1 MSRVAPVP
9 ESPEDAAVR
18 SRSGRIYGALLRLYP
33 PAFRERFAAS
43 MRFAFATE
51 AHEARRRG
59 RLAFARFWC
68 RSLRHLVAFGLA
80 ERVARRRPG
89 GAWRRGLGD
98 DLAHAARR
106 LRRCPGFAVAT
117 VVTLALGIG
126 ASTAIFSLVYGV
138 VLNPLSYPDA
148 DRLVAIQ
155 HSAEGAGLPQ
165 LGVSLGTYVHYREYN
180 EAFEEITVFTPTYL
194 AVLGDGGA
202 QRVPGAM
209 VSQGFFEIFLD
220 GPPALGRVI
229 SEADQVPGAPRVA
242 MIGEELWR
250 TRYGADPG
258 IIGRSISVEGAP
270 VEVIGVLPA
279 TFDVPSSATQ
289 VWVAQ
294 QIDPE
299 QVILGGFGRYGVG
312 RLKPGVTGE
321 QAWAEL
327 QRLIPTMAERFNP
340 VAFDLLV
347 TGGGLA
353 AIVTPL
359 KETVV
364 GDVEQMLWILLG
376 TVLFVLGVVCAN
388 VANLF
393 LVRAESQRREIAVRA
408 ALGAGRAQIVRHH
421 LAESLLLGAVGGTA
435 GVLLALLG
443 LRWVAAWGSST
454 IPRLHEVGIHLPV
467 LAFAAAI
474 SLGASLT
481 FGLIPTVRHRGA
493 ALAGT
498 MSDGGRGAT
507 LGRKRHRARNA
518 LVVAQISLAVVLL
531 VGAGLMVRTFR
542 HLRGVEPG
550 FDAGSSLVFRVG
562 LPEALYPGRV
572 EAMQFQQRVL
582 ERVSQLPGVSA
593 VGATRCL
600 PLDGCD
606 NRTPVYAEGIP
617 FEPGETPP
625 SVDVRGA
632 TSGFFR
638 AMGIPLIE
646 GRAFEP
652 ADPGRR
658 PAAAVVSVNVAE
670 RLWPGESAVGKRIY
684 PDVPEEDPYTVV
696 GVVGNVISYGLAE
709 PPPEILWVSFLGPYG
724 YVAPPHAMTF
734 VVRTEVPPLSLAPA
748 LRAALQELDA
758 NVPLSDLRTMRE
770 VVEQASAPTEFAML
784 LLVAAGGVAL
794 ALGAVGVYGVLSY
807 VVSQRTGEI
816 GVRIALGAV
825 AGDVSRMILRQG
837 AAVAAVGV
845 ILGLAGALAL
855 TQLMEAVL
863 FGVSPVDPLT
873 YAAVALGLVLIAL
886 LASYLPARRAAS
898 VDPVDALRS
907 G

>member
-1 MSRVAPVP
+1 
-9 ESPEDAAVR
+9 
-18 SRSGRIYGALLRLYP
+18 
-33 PAFRERFAAS
+33 
-43 MRFAFATE
+43 
-51 AHEARRRG
+51 
-59 RLAFARFWC
+59 
-68 RSLRHLVAFGLA
+68 AFGLA

-89 GAWRRGLGD
+89 GGWRRGLGND
-98 DLAHAARR
+98 TAHAARR
-106 LRRCPGFAVAT
+106 LRRSPGFAGAT
-117 VVTLALGIG
+117 VATLALGIG
-126 ASTAIFSLVYGV
+126 ATTAIFSLVHGV
-138 VLNPLSYPDA
+138 VLNPLPYPDA
-148 DRLVAIQ
+148 DRLVALQ

-165 LGVSLGTYVHYREYN
+165 LGVSLGTYVHYREHN
-180 EAFEEITVFTPTYL
+180 EALEEITAFSAPTDVAL
-194 AVLGDGGA
+194 LGDGGA

-209 VSQGFFEIFLD
+209 VSQGFFEIFLG

-250 TRYGADPG
+250 SRYGADPG

-270 VEVIGVLPA
+270 VEVVGVLPA

-289 VWVAQ
+289 LWVAQ

-299 QVILGGFGRYGVG
+299 RVILGGFGRYGVG

-321 QAWAEL
+321 QARAEL

-359 KETVV
+359 RESVV

-393 LVRAESQRREIAVRA
+393 LVRAETQRREIAVRL

-421 LAESLLLGAVGGTA
+421 LAESLLLGAAGGTA
-435 GVLLALLG
+435 GVLLALIG
-443 LRWVAAWGSST
+443 LRWVVAWGPST

-467 LAFAAAI
+467 LAFAAVI
-474 SLGASLT
+474 SLGASLA
-481 FGLIPTVRHRGA
+481 FGLIPTLRHRGT

-498 MSDGGRGAT
+498 IAEGGRGAT
-507 LGRKRHRARNA
+507 LGRQRHRARNA

-531 VGAGLMVRTFR
+531 VGSGLMVRSFR

-550 FDAGSSLVFRVG
+550 FDAGSSLVFGVG
-562 LPEALYPGRV
+562 LPVALYPDPV

-582 ERVSQLPGVSA
+582 ERVSQLPGVAA

-646 GRAFEP
+646 GRALQP

-658 PAAAVVSVNVAE
+658 PAAAVVSLNLAE

-684 PDVPEEDPYTVV
+684 PDVPEEDPYTIV

-709 PPPEILWVSFLGPYG
+709 APPEILWVSFLGPYG

-770 VVEQASAPTEFAML
+770 VVDQASAPTEFAML

-816 GVRIALGAV
+816 GVRIALGAA
-825 AGDVSRMILRQG
+825 AGDVLRMILWQG
-837 AAVAAVGV
+837 AGVVAVGV
-845 ILGLAGALAL
+845 IIGLAEALAL
-855 TQLMEAVL
+855 TRLMEAVL
-863 FGVSPVDPLT
+863 FGVSPGDPLT

-898 VDPVDALRS
+898 VDPVDALRL